1 MRTIHL
7 GLRVTDASRSIAFYS
22 AVGYEIVGTVRGTPI
37 GDLTMLKLP
46 ADEFVTLELVQ
57 DPGHDLVRAG
67 GALSHLVIATESMD
81 DTIAEFSARGLDVDP
96 PTSPDGSDTFLTTSI
111 VDPDGTRIEIVQWP
125 PGHSAGFTET
135 DFTS

>member
-7 GLRVTDASRSIAFYS
+7 GLRVTDADRSLAFYI
-22 AVGYEIVGTVRGTPI
+22 AVGYEIVGRVPGTPI

-46 ADEFVTLELVQ
+46 ADEFVTIELVH
-57 DPGHDLVRAG
+57 DPDHERGRAG

-81 DTIAEFSARGLDVDP
+81 DTVAEFSARGIDVEV
-96 PTSPDGSDTFLTTSI
+96 PTSPDGSDEFLTTSI

-125 PGHSAGFTET
+125 PGHPAGFTDA